1 MIYTLNT
8 NTLGISQYT
17 GPDWI
22 GVAEIDGKTL
32 LLRADGLDEQT
43 GTTDNGEDID
53 AYIQTGELHFDE
65 EERRKFCTEARV
77 NGQFNEDL
85 ALTVYSNEHGVT
97 QSNSY
102 TLLAT
107 TSTENMGRYTKLG
120 KGVRA
125 MGWSFKLAN
134 TNGGTFKINAFHVA
148 PRVGLMSR

>member
-1 MIYTLNT
+1 MIHVLNA
-8 NTLGISQYT
+8 NTFAVSQYT
-17 GPDWI
+17 GSAWI
-22 GVAEIDGKTL
+22 GVTEIDGKRL
-32 LLRADGLDEQT
+32 LLRVDGLDEQA
-43 GTTDNGEDID
+43 GVDDNGEDID

-125 MGWSFKLAN
+125 MGWAFKLAN